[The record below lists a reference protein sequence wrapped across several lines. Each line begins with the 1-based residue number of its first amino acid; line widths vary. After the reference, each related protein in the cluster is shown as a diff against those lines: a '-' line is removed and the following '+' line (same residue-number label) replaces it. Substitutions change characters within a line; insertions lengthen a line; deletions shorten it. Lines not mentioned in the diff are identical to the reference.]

1 MTESKGHVAGA
12 HNAHQVKFYGISTCI
27 WCRKTRQFLEEKQV
41 SFDFF
46 YVDLL
51 DAEERDAIKD
61 EVRKWNPKVSFP
73 TLVID
78 EETEIVGYKTDRII
92 EVLGL

>member
-1 MTESKGHVAGA
+1 MTESKGHVSGA
-12 HNAHQVKFYGISTCI
+12 HSEHQVKFYGISTCI

-41 SFDFF
+41 AFDFF

-51 DAEERDAIKD
+51 EGDERDAIKD
-61 EVRKWNPKVSFP
+61 EVRQWNPKVSFP

-78 EETEIVGYKTDRII
+78 EETGIVGFKTDQII